1 MAHSAY
7 VPISKDLSQVKTKI
21 LFNLTARQLICFG
34 SGILVGLPLFFLLNN
49 VLPSSAAVIVMICV
63 VMPFFFFGMYERN
76 GQPLEKVLHYYI
88 QSRFIRPKKRP
99 YRTDNAYTALV
110 RQAKLEKEVNRIVQG
125 QRKQE

>member
-99 YRTDNAYTALV
+99 YKTENFHAALMK
-110 RQAKLEKEVNRIVQG
+110 QAQIEKEVNRIVQG
-125 QRKQE
+125 TK

>member
-21 LFNLTARQLICFG
+21 LFNLTGRQLICFG

-99 YRTDNAYTALV
+99 YKTENVHAALMK
-110 RQAKLEKEVNRIVQG
+110 QAQIEKEVNRIVQG
-125 QRKQE
+125 AK

>member
-49 VLPSSAAVIVMICV
+49 ILPSSAAVIVMICV

-99 YRTDNAYTALV
+99 YKTENIHAALMK
-110 RQAKLEKEVNRIVQG
+110 QAQIEKEVNRIVQG
-125 QRKQE
+125 AK

>member
-99 YRTDNAYTALV
+99 YKTENVHSALMK
-110 RQAKLEKEVNRIVQG
+110 QAQIEKEVNRIVQG
-125 QRKQE
+125 AK

>member
-7 VPISKDLSQVKTKI
+7 VPISKDLSQVKTKV

-76 GQPLEKVLHYYI
+76 GQPLEKVLHYYV

-99 YRTDNAYTALV
+99 YKTENVHAALMK
-110 RQAKLEKEVNRIVQG
+110 QAQIEKEVNRIVQG
-125 QRKQE
+125 AK

>member
-99 YRTDNAYTALV
+99 YKTENVHAALMK
-110 RQAKLEKEVNRIVQG
+110 QAQIEKEVNRIVQG
-125 QRKQE
+125 TK

>member
-63 VMPFFFFGMYERN
+63 VMPFFLFGMYERN

-99 YRTDNAYTALV
+99 YKTENVHAALMK
-110 RQAKLEKEVNRIVQG
+110 QAQIEKEVNRIVQG
-125 QRKQE
+125 AK